1 MSDTL
6 GQLINEM
13 PADKRRLLA
22 ELLGSTKEPIAIIGM
37 ACRFPGGADSPEAFW
52 RNLEQGVDAVSE
64 VPPDR
69 WDINQYYDPDGSKP
83 GKMSTR
89 YGHFLDQVDQFD
101 AS

>member
-52 RNLEQGVDAVSE
+52 RNLEQGVDAVCE
-64 VPPDR
+64 FPL
-69 WDINQYYDPDGSKP
+69 IGGY
-83 GKMSTR
+83 
-89 YGHFLDQVDQFD
+89 
-101 AS
+101 